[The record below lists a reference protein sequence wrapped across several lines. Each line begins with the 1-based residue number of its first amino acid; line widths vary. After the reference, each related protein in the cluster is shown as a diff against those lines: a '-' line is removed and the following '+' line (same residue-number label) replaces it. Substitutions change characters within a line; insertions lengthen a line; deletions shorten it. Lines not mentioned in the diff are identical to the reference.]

1 MAKRIH
7 DIGKAT
13 PKPKKWKWGKSEK
26 ELLNYFKKRYGN
38 KD

>member
-1 MAKRIH
+1 MQN
-7 DIGKAT
+7 IGKAT
-13 PKPKKWKWGKSEK
+13 PKQKKWKWGKSER

>member
-1 MAKRIH
+1 MAKKMQN
-7 DIGKAT
+7 IGKAT

>member
-1 MAKRIH
+1 MAKKMQN
-7 DIGKAT
+7 IGKAT
-13 PKPKKWKWGKSEK
+13 PKAKKWKWGKSEK